1 MQYMDVNNR
10 PWSKKRLRMPENITF
25 GSGQMTDPRLKSYLR
40 MAGKSANSYMKKTKQ
55 GRNESTGLTFWKPS
69 VFF

>member
-25 GSGQMTDPRLKSYLR
+25 GSGQMTDPRIKSYLR
-40 MAGKSANSYMKKTKQ
+40 TAGKSANRYMKK
-55 GRNESTGLTFWKPS
+55 RNKGEMNPQ
-69 VFF
+69 V